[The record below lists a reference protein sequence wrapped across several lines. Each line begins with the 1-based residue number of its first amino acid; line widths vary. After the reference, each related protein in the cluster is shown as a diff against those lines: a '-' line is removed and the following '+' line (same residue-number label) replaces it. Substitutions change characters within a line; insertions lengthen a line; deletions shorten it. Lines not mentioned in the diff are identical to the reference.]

1 MSDFL
6 KELAPA
12 VLAGMVGGLGAFT
25 AVKVDIAVLKQN
37 QVVLEQ
43 NQMEVKRDLTVV
55 RALSEGMV
63 KGVETDKFLQY
74 QVDMLREDLERG
86 KFASK

>member
-25 AVKVDIAVLKQN
+25 AVKVDVAVLKQN

-55 RALSEGMV
+55 RALSEGLV
-63 KGVETDKFLQY
+63 KREEADKFLQY
-74 QVDMLREDLERG
+74 QVDMLREDFEKG